1 MQYAFFVFGRAGTA
15 GVATRNRSKP
25 AGMGGLSPQC
35 ELASVGAFSARRVSG
50 KRRHRQQSGGGV
62 AFLGVGVPVRPT
74 RVSMQ
79 SGTGVF
85 GPWCG
90 CVTSVRFFVATCAD
104 VKYVYSA
111 YAAVNRCQFK
121 SSLSALLR
129 QLFLLDS
136 RGTEAKYVHS
146 AYAAVHVILS
156 YRSLVRLLCCGGC
169 FVRLVPRCSTSTP
182 RGS

>member
-1 MQYAFFVFGRAGTA
+1 MQYAFFVFGKASTG
-15 GVATRNRSKP
+15 GVATRNRSRP
-25 AGMGGLSPQC
+25 AGMGGLGPQS

-50 KRRHRQQSGGGV
+50 KRRHQQQSGGGG

-74 RVSMQ
+74 SVSMQ

-111 YAAVNRCQFK
+111 YAAVNRCHFR
-121 SSLSALLR
+121 SSLSALLK

-136 RGTEAKYVHS
+136 RGTDRGEVRPLCICSCTCYT
-146 AYAAVHVILS
+146 LRP
-156 YRSLVRLLCCGGC
+156 RSC
-169 FVRLVPRCSTSTP
+169 TSTLL
-182 RGS
+182 RRLFR

>member
-25 AGMGGLSPQC
+25 AGMGGLGPQC

-50 KRRHRQQSGGGV
+50 KRRHRQQSGGGLHSWV
-62 AFLGVGVPVRPT
+62 SACRYGPPVSACNR
-74 RVSMQ
+74 
-79 SGTGVF
+79 GTGVF
-85 GPWCG
+85 GHWCG
-90 CVTSVRFFVATCAD
+90 CVMSVRFFVATCAD

-111 YAAVNRCQFK
+111 YAAVNRCQFR

-156 YRSLVRLLCCGGC
+156 YRGLVRLLCCGGC